1 MIIDNDQKQSTR
13 APSLIQKVPALLL
26 SKIRAQVAADARLTV
41 LGITSCRCLDHARNR
56 AYGVFKPQVFVL

>member
-1 MIIDNDQKQSTR
+1 M
-13 APSLIQKVPALLL
+13 VPALLL